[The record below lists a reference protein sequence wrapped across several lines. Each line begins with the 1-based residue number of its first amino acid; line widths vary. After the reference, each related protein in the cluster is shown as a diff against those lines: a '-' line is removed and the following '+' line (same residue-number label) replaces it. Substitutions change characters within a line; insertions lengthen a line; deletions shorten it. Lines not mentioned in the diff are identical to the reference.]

1 MAEVKNFKGVEPN
14 SDAYK
19 EKKAKAEEK
28 GKVKAKVKEKSF
40 KQKCREAIIADD
52 VGDIKEYAVIK
63 VLIPSIKKM
72 LRNAV
77 IGMFDMR
84 FFGKPMGGGG
94 SGSGGGTVV
103 DYSKHSSSPWAD
115 ADELQRRADEK
126 AAGGAGTTLRI
137 NELSNVQFASEEEA
151 LNILRYL
158 KGTTQE
164 FGIASVADFLERSG
178 LRANNTHRKWGWY
191 DGALDSA
198 SVEVDDDTDMY
209 YIRFPRP
216 KGL

>member
-1 MAEVKNFKGVEPN
+1 MAEVKNFKGPEPN
-14 SDAYK
+14 SDTYK
-19 EKKAKAEEK
+19 EKKAKEEEK
-28 GKVKAKVKEKSF
+28 AKAKAKVKEKTF

-52 VGDIKEYAVIK
+52 VGDIKEYAVLK
-63 VLIPSIKKM
+63 VLIPSVKKM

-94 SGSGGGTVV
+94 SGNGGGTVI
-103 DYSKHSSSPWAD
+103 DYSKHSSSVWAD

-126 AAGGAGTTLRI
+126 ASGGAGTTLRI
-137 NELSNVQFASEEEA
+137 SELSNVQFATEEEA

-158 KGTTQE
+158 RGSVQE
-164 FGIASVADFLERSG
+164 YGLASVADFLERSG

-191 DGALDSA
+191 DLDSA
-198 SVEVDDDTDMY
+198 SVEIDDDTDMY